1 MSEQTFFTA
10 DLHFGHRG
18 MIDRGYRKF
27 ADIDEMDEAIVA
39 AWNAK
44 VPEKNARVYLL
55 GDISFR
61 PARDTYPLLRRL
73 NGKLHLIRGNHDRSC
88 ENVAVQTLFESISD
102 IKEVWADRQKLML
115 CHYAMMTWNGMHH
128 GSWMLH
134 GHSHGSLPIDLGKP
148 RMDVGIDCSSDYS
161 PFSYSE
167 VAAYMADKRV
177 FVPVDYHGSKEST

>member
-18 MIDRGYRKF
+18 MIERGYRQF

-44 VPEKNARVYLL
+44 VPDKNARVYLL
-55 GDISFR
+55 GDVSFR
-61 PARDTYPLLRRL
+61 PTRDTYPLLRQL

-88 ENVAVQTLFESISD
+88 ENVGMQTLFDSISD
-102 IKEVWADRQKLML
+102 IKEVSMNGQKLIL
-115 CHYAMMTWNGMHH
+115 CHYAMMTWNKMHH

-134 GHSHGSLPIDLGKP
+134 GHSHGSLPVDLGKP
-148 RMDVGIDCSSDYS
+148 RMDVGIDCSADYS
-161 PFSYSE
+161 PFSYDE

-177 FVPVDYHGSKEST
+177 FVPVDHHGGAS